1 MDLSGV
7 NYELAVG
14 SGIAGVRHRAER
26 QIGQIAGV
34 NITVKKR
41 SMSIVGAAKTSLL
54 G

>member
-7 NYELAVG
+7 NCELAVD
-14 SGIAGVRHRAER
+14 SGVAGIRHRKDL

-41 SMSIVGAAKTSLL
+41 SMSIVGAAKTPLL